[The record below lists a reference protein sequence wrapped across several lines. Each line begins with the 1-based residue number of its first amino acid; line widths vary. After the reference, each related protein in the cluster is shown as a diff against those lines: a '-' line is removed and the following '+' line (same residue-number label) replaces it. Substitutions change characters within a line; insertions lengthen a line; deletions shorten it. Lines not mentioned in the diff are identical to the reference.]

1 MSWKR
6 WVVPLAALPLI
17 VLLGYGLTRD
27 ARLVPSTLP
36 GRMAP
41 DFALETIRGDTLQLA
56 DFGGQVVLLTFWAS
70 WCLPCLDEHPLFIE
84 AEEQFRD
91 DGLRVVGVVYQDT
104 RENAIRWMRE
114 MGGSWP
120 NLMDRGSRTAIE
132 YGVSGVPETFFIA
145 RDGRVAHKQRGPVNR
160 SVLATW
166 LPRLLANPVGPA
178 SDPVET
184 DLTDTGSTGG

>member
-6 WVVPLAALPLI
+6 WAVPLAALPLI

-27 ARLVPSTLP
+27 ARLLPSTLP

-84 AEEQFRD
+84 AEDQFRD

-145 RDGRVAHKQRGPVNR
+145 RDGRVAHKQLGPVNR
-160 SVLATW
+160 AVLATW
-166 LPRLLANPVGPA
+166 LPRLLADPVDTA

>member
-145 RDGRVAHKQRGPVNR
+145 RDGRVAHKQLGPVNR
-160 SVLATW
+160 AVLATW

>member
-70 WCLPCLDEHPLFIE
+70 WCLPCLDEHPIFIE

-145 RDGRVAHKQRGPVNR
+145 RDGRVAHKQLGPVNR
-160 SVLATW
+160 AVLATW
-166 LPRLLANPVGPA
+166 LPRLLADPVGPT
-178 SDPVET
+178 SDPAET